1 MGRRGVARKGEGR
14 GGQEREKGGH
24 HLGFFVGENKRR
36 LR

>member
-1 MGRRGVARKGEGR
+1 MGRRGAARKGEGR
-14 GGQEREKGGH
+14 ASRKGKKGGD